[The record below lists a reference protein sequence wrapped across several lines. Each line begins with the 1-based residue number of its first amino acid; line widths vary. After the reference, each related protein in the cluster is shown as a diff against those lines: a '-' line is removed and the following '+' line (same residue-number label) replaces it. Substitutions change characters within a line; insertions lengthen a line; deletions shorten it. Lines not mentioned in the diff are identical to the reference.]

1 MRYWKLRTFQ
11 VELLWKFWWLTC
23 FCSLADI
30 ALLINQHFFLFTLF
44 CKENSL
50 TLYIYVLSFVLLEFG
65 KYEVWVFSNLINT
78 ISQYCFFVWREAN
91 MAKINQEPSRH
102 SARLC
107 FNSWILH
114 HIAHSLCF
122 FRQFDNPFKCNFI
135 SFSLTFPHSMP
146 VGFGHLHLPGQ
157 GGALSITKN
166 LSCHIWTWVQANILQ
181 IIRS

>member
-1 MRYWKLRTFQ
+1 M
-11 VELLWKFWWLTC
+11 
-23 FCSLADI
+23 
-30 ALLINQHFFLFTLF
+30 
-44 CKENSL
+44 
-50 TLYIYVLSFVLLEFG
+50 LLEFG

-114 HIAHSLCF
+114 HIAHTLCFF

-135 SFSLTFPHSMP
+135 SFSLTFPHSML

-157 GGALSITKN
+157 GGALSITKIFPVT
-166 LSCHIWTWVQANILQ
+166 SGPEFRQ
-181 IIRS
+181 IFCKSLEVSALLEEREKSNERIMV